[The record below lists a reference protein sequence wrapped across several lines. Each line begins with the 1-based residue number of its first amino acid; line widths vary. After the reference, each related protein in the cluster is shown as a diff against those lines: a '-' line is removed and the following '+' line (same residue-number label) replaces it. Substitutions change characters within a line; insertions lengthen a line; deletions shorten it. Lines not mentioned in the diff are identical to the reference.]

1 MATKKVMDEARRA
14 RLMSLEQK
22 IRDPNSL
29 SNIDCLLDTL
39 TALVA
44 DCDHE
49 NVKIIKN
56 IETFIKRYKNL
67 ARDITNLRM
76 NPNDF
81 TFIKLIG
88 RGSFGKVLLVRQ
100 KSTKQVYA
108 MKRLSKY
115 EMITRADTAFFWEER
130 YIMANANSDW
140 IVKLHFAFQD
150 AKYLYMVMDFMPG
163 GDIVGLMNVYEIP
176 EKWAL
181 FYTMEVVLALDTIH
195 QMGFI
200 HRDVKP
206 DNMLLDKYGHLKL
219 ADFGTCMR
227 MDSNGLV
234 RSSNA
239 VGTPDYISPEVLQ
252 FQGDKDGYG
261 RECDWW
267 SLGIFLYEILIGD
280 TPFFSDSLVG
290 TYSKIMDHKNCLQ
303 FPDNAPMS
311 ENAKSLIKGFL
322 TDRTVRLGRH
332 SVDEIKSHPF
342 FINDTWT
349 FENIRDSV
357 PPVVPELSSDDDT
370 RNFVEVDRK
379 NSIGTNFPRPTTFVG
394 DNLPF
399 IGFTYSPDYQL
410 LSGDGAGNAD
420 GESSI
425 EDTTDNKEAGAKAHR
440 HRLSNNAELMRLE
453 NMLQREKQAV
463 ETLEKQERTLR
474 QQIDLITKR
483 ESDIQALAN
492 EYERDLTMLKH
503 SYREVQRRAD
513 GEQENRKKLESV
525 LVETTQRLQEE
536 RNIRT
541 REMNNLQQYTDR
553 ISTLEK
559 QLADV
564 QEKYKAEVETGQK
577 CKKQIAE
584 LRMLSSN
591 AEQKALDLQSMLLG
605 LQTMR
610 DMLQQEMTELQSQLA
625 QERNTRI
632 KRMEMQKELE
642 VKVQSLC
649 ADMERI
655 SAREQQVFADNRT
668 LVDRISELE
677 KENASMECE
686 LKAVQS
692 RYEQEV
698 QAHQET
704 AKARLLNNEEANM
717 QEVKALQ
724 NKLTEEKL
732 GRQKAEQNS
741 QEKERQLSMLSV
753 DYRQIQQRLQKLE
766 GEYRQES
773 EKVVALHSQLEQEQ
787 SKKNSLLSE
796 ISLQSS
802 EVAHLKSKEM
812 QSQKELQQLRDTR
825 KKLEEDVANVKKQ
838 HNTDILQMKE
848 VQDQLEVEQ
857 YFSKLYKTQY
867 NELRE
872 EMKDRM
878 RQLQKLDE
886 ERCNIMHQL
895 QLANARADTEALA
908 RSIAEETVA
917 DLEKEKTM
925 KELELKDMLTK
936 HRNELMAKEAVVTS
950 LKDVE
955 AELKKS
961 LGNKEY
967 ELEDMMQQSKKQ
979 QEELYRLK
987 YELGELDK
995 CRAKLVNE
1003 TILKQQAVNKL
1014 AEIMNRKDN
1023 NLTSKQKTKVNSTAE
1038 LRKKEKENKRLQQEL
1053 SVERAKYDELCQK
1066 HNQTISQLSREI
1078 DLKTKLQME
1087 IDCKATEI
1095 EHLQIKLIETA
1106 SLSSVDNDMME
1117 ENQDSIFEGWLSVP
1131 NKQNIK
1137 RHGWKRQFVVVSP
1150 KRIIFYSSELDKQNT
1165 SDPLL
1170 IIDLSKVFH
1179 VRPVTQGDV
1188 IRADPKEIPRIFQL
1202 LYAGEGE
1209 ARRPDEQQQ
1218 SDIASSRS
1226 DEKPL
1231 TLQYKGHEFLQI
1243 SYHIPTTCDLPSCQ
1257 KTLWHVF
1264 KSLPAYECKR
1274 CRFKLHKEHVD
1285 NNNPLA
1291 PCKLH
1296 HDPNHAREMLLLA
1309 ASNDDQHRWVSRL
1322 SKRIQKSGYKA
1333 NSNNNVGTLGGSGNS
1348 STGGSSGG
1356 GSGGGLGNNGNNGNS
1371 NTNLDSTKVS
1381 PSQSARSNNKPST
1394 AAVVQRSATLPS
1406 NASLKQPPP

>member
-1 MATKKVMDEARRA
+1 MDDARRA
-14 RLMSLEQK
+14 RLMALEQK
-22 IRDPNSL
+22 IRDPASIG
-29 SNIDCLLDTL
+29 NIECLLDTL

-44 DCDHE
+44 DCDHD

-67 ARDITNLRM
+67 AREITNLRM
-76 NPNDF
+76 NPTDF

-88 RGSFGKVLLVRQ
+88 RGSFGEVLLVRQ
-100 KSTKQVYA
+100 KATKQVYA

-115 EMITRADTAFFWEER
+115 QMITRSDTAFFWEER

-140 IVKLHFAFQD
+140 IVKLHYAFQD

-163 GDIVGLMNVYEIP
+163 GDI
-176 EKWAL
+176 
-181 FYTMEVVLALDTIH
+181 
-195 QMGFI
+195 
-200 HRDVKP
+200 
-206 DNMLLDKYGHLKL
+206 
-219 ADFGTCMR
+219 
-227 MDSNGLV
+227 
-234 RSSNA
+234 
-239 VGTPDYISPEVLQ
+239 
-252 FQGDKDGYG
+252 
-261 RECDWW
+261 
-267 SLGIFLYEILIGD
+267 ILIGD

-290 TYSKIMDHKNCLQ
+290 TYGKIMDHKNCLE
-303 FPDNAPMS
+303 FPENARIS

-322 TDRTVRLGRH
+322 SDRTVRLGRH
-332 SVDEIKSHPF
+332 SVEEIKSHPF

-349 FENIRDSV
+349 FENLRQSV

-370 RNFVEVDRK
+370 RNFEEVKKK
-379 NSIGTNFPRPTTFVG
+379 NSIGTNIPTPTTFSG
-394 DNLPF
+394 DHLPF

-410 LSGDGAGNAD
+410 LSGESGEAAD
-420 GESSI
+420 GDGV
-425 EDTTDNKEAGAKAHR
+425 EDTTDNKEAATTKAHR
-440 HRLSNNAELMRLE
+440 HRPSNNAELMRLE
-453 NMLQREKQAV
+453 SMLQREKQAV
-463 ETLEKQERTLR
+463 EALEKQERTLR
-474 QQIDLITKR
+474 QQIELITKR
-483 ESDIQALAN
+483 ESDIQTLAN

-503 SYREVQRRAD
+503 SFREVQRRAD
-513 GEQENRKKLESV
+513 GEQETRKKLESV
-525 LVETTQRLQEE
+525 LVETKQRLQEE
-536 RNIRT
+536 RNLRT
-541 REMNNLQQYTDR
+541 RELNNLQQYTDR
-553 ISTLEK
+553 IGALEK

-577 CKKQIAE
+577 YKKQMAE
-584 LRMLSSN
+584 LRLVSSN
-591 AEQKALDLQSMLLG
+591 AEQKALDLQSMMLG

-610 DMLQQEMTELQSQLA
+610 DMLQQEMGELQSQLA
-625 QERNTRI
+625 QERNTRL
-632 KRMEMQKELE
+632 KRMELQKELE
-642 VKVQSLC
+642 VKVQSMC

-655 SAREQQVFADNRT
+655 AAREAQVFADNRT

-686 LKAVQS
+686 LKAIQS
-692 RYEQEV
+692 RYDQEL
-698 QAHQET
+698 A
-704 AKARLLNNEEANM
+704 
-717 QEVKALQ
+717 
-724 NKLTEEKL
+724 EEKL
-732 GRQKAEQNS
+732 ARQKAEQNS

-802 EVAHLKSKEM
+802 EVAHLKSKEL
-812 QSQKELQQLRDTR
+812 QSQKELQQLRDAR
-825 KKLEEDVANVKKQ
+825 KKLEEDISNVKKQ

-867 NELRE
+867 NELRD
-872 EMKDRM
+872 EMKDHM
-878 RQLQKLDE
+878 RELQKLDD
-886 ERCNIMHQL
+886 ERSNLMHQL
-895 QLANARADTEALA
+895 QLANVRADTEALA

-925 KELELKDMLTK
+925 KELELKDLLTK
-936 HRNELMAKEAVVTS
+936 HRNELAAKEAMLS
-950 LKDVE
+950 AMKDAE

-967 ELEDMMQQSKKQ
+967 ELEDVMQQSKKQ

-1023 NLTSKQKTKVNSTAE
+1023 NLTGKQKMKVNSTAE
-1038 LRKKEKENKRLQQEL
+1038 LRKKEKESKRLQQEL

-1066 HNQTISQLSREI
+1066 HNETIGQLSYAR
-1078 DLKTKLQME
+1078 DYNTKLQME

-1095 EHLQIKLIETA
+1095 EHLHMKLNETA
-1106 SLSSVDNDMME
+1106 SLSSVDNDMLE

-1150 KRIIFYSSELDKQNT
+1150 KRIIFYSSEQDKQNT

-1218 SDIASSRS
+1218 PDIGSSRS

-1285 NNNPLA
+1285 NQNPLA

-1309 ASNDDQHRWVSRL
+1309 PSNEDQHRWVMRL

-1333 NSNNNVGTLGGSGNS
+1333 NSNNNVGTLGGSN
-1348 STGGSSGG
+1348 TATLGSSSS
-1356 GSGGGLGNNGNNGNS
+1356 GSTSGSSVSSVLGNNGNNLTSSNS
-1371 NTNLDSTKVS
+1371 NTSMDSAKVS
-1381 PSQSARSNNKPST
+1381 PSQSARSNNKPSS
-1394 AAVVQRSATLPS
+1394 AAAVQRSATLPS
-1406 NASLKQPPP
+1406 NTSLKQQSPP